1 SAMSLLRSSR
11 CQDASWAPQ
20 ILHWAVIEGDRRIVV
35 REFTDAIRSAV
46 DPRHFV
52 DAMADI
58 RATLETIER
67 CCATVPGEVEPVAR
81 DQNLFELKISFKTWG
96 LLVRIYETEDPR
108 LPGYLVALR
117 AHQKVVNVSQQDID
131 QMQNLEID
139 IASRRWVSGHA
150 TLWGI
155 AG

>member
-1 SAMSLLRSSR
+1 MSLLRSSR

-67 CCATVPGEVEPVAR
+67 CCATVPGEVEP
-81 DQNLFELKISFKTWG
+81 
-96 LLVRIYETEDPR
+96 
-108 LPGYLVALR
+108 
-117 AHQKVVNVSQQDID
+117 
-131 QMQNLEID
+131 
-139 IASRRWVSGHA
+139 
-150 TLWGI
+150 
-155 AG
+155 

>member
-1 SAMSLLRSSR
+1 M
-11 CQDASWAPQ
+11 
-20 ILHWAVIEGDRRIVV
+20 
-35 REFTDAIRSAV
+35 
-46 DPRHFV
+46 
-52 DAMADI
+52 
-58 RATLETIER
+58 
-67 CCATVPGEVEPVAR
+67 
-81 DQNLFELKISFKTWG
+81 
-96 LLVRIYETEDPR
+96 RIYETEDPR